1 MGMIFGS
8 LIFVLAA
15 VLAVLAVTD
24 AQKSRLL
31 QQEMKPEKMPGMPM
45 IQQRYPPQ
53 NRGVTEEK

>member
-1 MGMIFGS
+1 MKKMGMIFGS

-31 QQEMKPEKMPGMPM
+31 QQEMKRNG
-45 IQQRYPPQ
+45 Q
-53 NRGVTEEK
+53 NR